1 MLDTKNSRIVGGS
14 ASIPN
19 ALPWQVFIR
28 IKQTFRCGGAILN
41 KRFVLSAMHCFH
53 GHVDIENPGT
63 EIIVGGGIHDLC
75 VDPEIASKFWQM
87 SHVKKIHSPGNY
99 DPDSFDNDLA
109 LLELEKDFVLNE
121 IIQPVCLPTKKFQPG
136 EVCFVSGWGHDQSK
150 QSPCELQYVGL
161 PIIEQEICKSTEL
174 GQVYKFTIGKD
185 LPDIQLC
192 AGHLEGGK
200 DACQVIGLLIHVI
213 LCIVCIFVTGRFWWT
228 FGWNGNQWQH

>member
-53 GHVDIENPGT
+53 GHVDIANPGT

-109 LLELEKDFVLNE
+109 ILELEKDFVLNE

-200 DACQVIGLLIHVI
+200 DACQVIS
-213 LCIVCIFVTGRFWWT
+213 RFMT
-228 FGWNGNQWQH
+228 TNLQRST